1 MADPQPSRKRRR
13 SLTSVL
19 GVLCVL
25 ALGGALTACGE
36 EEQDR
41 GEPSALDRARL
52 AEITRLSSAQ
62 YGAIKRGFDAS
73 DEIDRLDNSG
83 LDAEIILQPVLD
95 VCERRAG
102 GDPLLVPLF
111 ADCTASFRFVIALVE
126 TLPCAGTDSCS
137 DLYDEARERL
147 QTATRAA
154 RATDR
159 AVSATRLPRAASGC
173 SPTTSPTYRQMRRY
187 DRALAALQA
196 ATRTQST
203 ADDPIAGRQLAR
215 EFNRDP
221 SGGTSAGELKRLR
234 RHCRPRS

>member
-1 MADPQPSRKRRR
+1 MPDPQPSRKRPR
-13 SLTSVL
+13 SLMSVL
-19 GVLCVL
+19 GVLCVF
-25 ALGGALTACGE
+25 ALGGALTGCAE

-41 GEPSALDRARL
+41 DEPAALDRARL
-52 AEITRLSSAQ
+52 AEITHLSPNQ
-62 YGAIKRGFDAS
+62 YGAIKRAFDAA

-83 LDAEIILQPVLD
+83 LDPEIILQPVLD
-95 VCERRAG
+95 VCARDAG

-111 ADCTASFRFVIALVE
+111 ADCTASFRFVIAVVE
-126 TLPCAGTDSCS
+126 TLSCAGTDSCS
-137 DLYDEARERL
+137 DLYDDARERL
-147 QTATRAA
+147 RTATRAA
-154 RATDR
+154 RTTDR
-159 AVSATRLPRAASGC
+159 AVSATRLPRDCKRLLANNKSA
-173 SPTTSPTYRQMRRY
+173 YRQIRRY

-203 ADDPIAGRQLAR
+203 ADDPIAGMRLVR